1 MNNKKYTTMKK
12 ILLYTILCVF
22 TLTSCDDFLD
32 VKPSNQSDSS
42 QSILTAGDA
51 EVMLTGLMRAMT
63 SSDYYGRNFIMYGEA
78 KGGYLTVPS
87 QGRGLDAL
95 YTFNHSAATNSYS
108 GYWSQI
114 YYCIVQVNILINNI
128 DGLIEAGNTDALL
141 KQYKAEARTAR
152 AMFYYDLVRLY
163 GKPYDMDKTSYGVPL
178 TLEQLEYTA
187 QPTRASVETVYTQ
200 ILKDLTEDAGFLSK
214 TKREGFISYYTNLAV
229 QSKVHLQMQNYDAA
243 LAAAEEIINSPL
255 YENKLYSNSEWV
267 DSWTKQYGSESIF
280 ELGIYPNEADL
291 GTASLGYYLRRRTHG
306 GSAASG
312 WFIASNPFLNLLG
325 EDPDDV
331 RWGVMDHDEKS
342 GTPQHPSD
350 RFGSCYKYSGAVNTT
365 NTGTGAT
372 FVGDGKAT
380 ASAVNIKVIRLS
392 EIYLI
397 AAEAAFSKSSPDKQK
412 AAEYLQEIRK
422 RAPNLAV
429 ADENNITLDMILDEK
444 GKELFAEGQ
453 RYFDM
458 IRLNKS
464 ITFDDASIESGDVV
478 IPTRPVTIDR
488 TFSKAILPISLG
500 EMNANPAIKD
510 QQNPGYN

>member
-1 MNNKKYTTMKK
+1 MKK
-12 ILLYTILCVF
+12 ILLYVTLCVF
-22 TLTSCDDFLD
+22 TLTSCNDFLD
-32 VKPSNQSDSS
+32 VKPSNQLDISNTG
-42 QSILTAGDA
+42 QSIFTTDEAR
-51 EVMLTGLMRAMT
+51 VMLTGIMRAMT

-78 KGGYLTVPS
+78 KGGFLTVPS

-95 YTFNHSAATNSYS
+95 YTFNHSASTNSYS
-108 GYWSQI
+108 GYWLQI
-114 YYCIVQVNILINNI
+114 YFCILQANMLLNDIDKLIA
-128 DGLIEAGNTDALL
+128 AGNTDNLL
-141 KQYKAEARTAR
+141 LQYKAEVRTAR
-152 AMFYYDLVRLY
+152 AMFYYDLIRLY

-178 TLEQLEYTA
+178 TLDPLGYTA
-187 QPTRASVETVYTQ
+187 QPTRASVEDVYVQ
-200 ILKDLTEDAGFLSK
+200 ILKDLTEDAEFLSK

-229 QSKVHLQMQNYDAA
+229 QAKVYLQMQNYDAA
-243 LAAAEEIINSPL
+243 LAAAEEIINSSL
-255 YENKLYSNSEWV
+255 YKDKLYSNSEWV
-267 DSWTKQYGSESIF
+267 GSWTKQFGSESIF

-291 GTASLGYYLRRRTHG
+291 GTSSLGYYLRRKNHG

-312 WFIASNPFLNLLG
+312 WFIASKPFLDNLLG

-331 RWGVMDHDEKS
+331 RWGVMDYDEKS
-342 GTPQHPSD
+342 SSRLGA
-350 RFGSCYKYSGAVNTT
+350 CYKYSGAVNKTS
-365 NTGTGAT
+365 TGAGAT

-397 AAEAAFSKSSPDKQK
+397 AAEAAFSKPSPDKEK
-412 AAEYLQEIRK
+412 AAGYLQEIRK
-422 RAPNLAV
+422 RAPNLTP
-429 ADENNITLDMILDEK
+429 ADENNITLDMILNEK

-488 TFSKAILPISLG
+488 TFYKTILPISLG
-500 EMNANPAIKD
+500 EINANPAIKD
-510 QQNPGYN
+510 QQNPGY

>member
-1 MNNKKYTTMKK
+1 MKK

-32 VKPSNQSDSS
+32 VKPSNQLDISNTK
-42 QSILTAGDA
+42 QSILTTDEAR
-51 EVMLTGLMRAMT
+51 VMLTGIMRAMT

-78 KGGYLTVPS
+78 KGGFLTVPS

-95 YTFNHSAATNSYS
+95 YTFNHSAASNSYS
-108 GYWSQI
+108 GYWLQI
-114 YYCIVQVNILINNI
+114 YFCILQSNVLLTDIEKLIV
-128 DGLIEAGNTDALL
+128 AGNTDNLL
-141 KQYKAEARTAR
+141 LQYKAEARTIR

-163 GKPYDMDKTSYGVPL
+163 GKPYDMDKASYGVPL

-187 QPTRASVETVYTQ
+187 QPTRASVEEIYTQ
-200 ILKDLTEDAGFLSK
+200 ILKDLTEDADYLSK

-229 QSKVHLQMQNYDAA
+229 QARVYLQMQNYDAA

-255 YENKLYSNSEWV
+255 YKLYSNSEWV

-291 GTASLGYYLRRRTHG
+291 GTASLGYYMRRRNHG

-312 WFIASNPFLNLLG
+312 WFIASKPFLDNVLG
-325 EDPDDV
+325 EDTDDV
-331 RWGVMDHDEKS
+331 RWGVMDYDEKS
-342 GTPQHPSD
+342 STRRGA
-350 RFGSCYKYSGAVNTT
+350 CYKYSGAVNKTS
-365 NTGTGAT
+365 TGSSAT

-380 ASAVNIKVIRLS
+380 ASAVNVKVIRLS

-397 AAEAAFSKSSPDKQK
+397 AAEAAFSKSSPDKLK
-412 AAEYLQEIRK
+412 SAEYLQEIRK
-422 RAPNLAV
+422 RAPNLVA
-429 ADENNITLDMILDEK
+429 ADENNITLDMILNEK

-478 IPTRPVTIDR
+478 IPTRALTIDR
-488 TFSKAILPISLG
+488 TFHKAILPISLG